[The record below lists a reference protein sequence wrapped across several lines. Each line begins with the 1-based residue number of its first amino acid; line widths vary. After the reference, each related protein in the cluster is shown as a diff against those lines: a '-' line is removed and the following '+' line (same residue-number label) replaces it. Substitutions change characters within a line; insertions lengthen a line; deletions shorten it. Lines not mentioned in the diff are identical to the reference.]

1 MCIKCAMGL
10 SNEAAKKQLE
20 YVVEKKIFDKIN
32 TTGAAFILYACVG
45 IFGNNTKQVG
55 LELIKM
61 FIEWL
66 KNKEYP
72 YLPDNDFEE
81 MYHYKML
88 IDVVEWC
95 ENSNFEI
102 INEDG
107 NEDENESKR
116 VELFNLLNRKMYDL
130 MNVNVSV
137 QK

>member
-61 FIEWL
+61 LNITKDCCKL
-66 KNKEYP
+66 KLLTGANYAD
-72 YLPDNDFEE
+72 YMTN
-81 MYHYKML
+81 YK
-88 IDVVEWC
+88 
-95 ENSNFEI
+95 
-102 INEDG
+102 
-107 NEDENESKR
+107 
-116 VELFNLLNRKMYDL
+116 
-130 MNVNVSV
+130 
-137 QK
+137 